1 MPLSRIGVSLFL
13 TIYFVYFATLSL
25 AQNDLTTF
33 VNPFTGTQD
42 MGHTFPGATVPFG
55 MVQLSPDT
63 DTVMFFHNGEYNK
76 DVYRYCAGYQY
87 DDSTIVGF
95 SHTHFNGTG
104 HSDLGDFLII
114 PFTGEPKLNPGTSTE
129 PDNGYRSRYN
139 KTTETASP
147 GYYSVELE
155 DYKVKAEL
163 TATPHVGIHQYTF
176 QPGAR
181 RKILLDLFH
190 GIYNYDG
197 KVIWSSIRLEND
209 TLITGYRQTQGWAR
223 DRKLFFAMSFSEKIM
238 DYRLVN
244 QEPEAYNGFWRKFD
258 KIERF
263 PECSGKKLKAWFQF
277 KPAAKPIHL
286 SPKELRTGVEPPP
299 RIGPPLKVKMAI
311 SAVSIEGAIKNLQ
324 QEAPHWNFKQYKA
337 DAKEKWNNELKK
349 ITIDAPDKV
358 KANFY
363 TAMYH
368 AFMSPVVYEDV
379 DGQYRGLDQRI
390 RQSKGFTKYTIFS
403 LWDTFRALHPLLN
416 ILQPERSSDMIN
428 SMLAHQQQSVHGM
441 LPIWSHYS
449 NENWCMTGYHAASV
463 IADAIVK
470 GIPGIDIDTAVHAMK
485 RTAWY
490 PKYDQNQIY
499 RIRGY
504 VPFDDGPYSVTKTLE
519 YSYDDWAIFQVAQM
533 ANEKNLARALRVRA
547 ENYKNVFDQE
557 SGLMRPKMHDKTWV
571 KKFDPLATHGMGFI
585 EGNAYTYTLF
595 VPHDIMG
602 LAFLMGGDEA
612 LANHLD
618 TLFTMP
624 LPEEKYAHT
633 EDIESIGIIGNY
645 IHGNEPGHHVPYLY
659 NYVGQPWKTER
670 IVRRINEEMYSA
682 TPDGLCGNDDC
693 GQMSAWYIFSA
704 LGFYPVTPG
713 TNQYVLGSPSIKK
726 ATLKLDN
733 GNTLT
738 IQTENQSAKNIYV
751 QSVQFNGKP
760 WRKLYITHE
769 MIMQGGTLTFE
780 MGPEPNKERSLQF
793 SDRPYSMSG
802 VH

>member
-1 MPLSRIGVSLFL
+1 MRKTTILYLLF
-13 TIYFVYFATLSL
+13 IAVANCF
-25 AQNDLTTF
+25 AQNDPTQY

-63 DTVMFFHNGEYNK
+63 DTIMFYQNGEYNK

-87 DDSTIVGF
+87 EDSTIVGF

-104 HSDLGDFLII
+104 HSDLGDFLIM
-114 PFTGEPKLNPGTSTE
+114 PFKGEPKFNPGTSQK
-129 PDNGYRSRYN
+129 PDKGYRSRYR
-139 KTTETASP
+139 KTTEAGTP
-147 GYYSVELE
+147 GYYTVELD

-163 TATPHVGIHQYTF
+163 TATTHVGIHQYTF
-176 QPGAR
+176 EPRAK

-197 KVIWSSIRLEND
+197 KIVWSSIRLEND

-223 DRKLFFAMSFSEKIM
+223 DRKLYFAMSFSEKIM

-244 QEPEAYNGFWRKFD
+244 QETEAYKGFWRKFD
-258 KIERF
+258 KIERL

-277 KPAAKPIHL
+277 KPAIKPIHL
-286 SPKELRTGVEPPP
+286 SPKDLRTGKEPPP
-299 RIGPPLKVKMAI
+299 RIGPPLKVKVAI
-311 SAVSIEGAIKNLQ
+311 SAVSTKGAIKNLQ
-324 QEAPHWNFKQYKA
+324 EEAPHWNFEAYKEEA
-337 DAKEKWNNELKK
+337 REKWNQELKK
-349 ITIDAPDKV
+349 ISITATEKV
-358 KANFY
+358 KSNFY

-390 RQSKGFTKYTIFS
+390 HQSEGFTNYTIFS
-403 LWDTFRALHPLLN
+403 LWDTFRALHPLLT
-416 ILQPERSSDMIN
+416 IMQPQRTSDMVN
-428 SMLAHQQQSVHGM
+428 SMLAHQQQSVHDM

-463 IADAIVK
+463 ISDAIVK
-470 GIPGIDIDTAVHAMK
+470 NIPGIDIDTALHAMK

-490 PKYDQNQIY
+490 PKYNQNQIY

-504 VPFDDGPYSVTKTLE
+504 VPYDDGPYSVTKTLE
-519 YSYDDWAIFQVAQM
+519 YSYDDWAIFQVAQL
-533 ANEKNLARALRVRA
+533 AKQEKLARALRVRA
-547 ENYKNVFDQE
+547 DNYKNMFDQE
-557 SGLMRPKMHDKTWV
+557 TGLMRPKMHDKTWV
-571 KKFDPLATHGMGFI
+571 KDFDPLATHGMGFI
-585 EGNAYTYTLF
+585 EGNAYTYSLF

-602 LAFLMGGDEA
+602 LAFLKGGNEA

-624 LPEEKYAHT
+624 LPEEKYADT
-633 EDIESIGIIGNY
+633 EDITSAGIIGNY
-645 IHGNEPGHHVPYLY
+645 IHGNEPGHHVPYMY
-659 NYVGQPWKTER
+659 NYVGRPWKTEH
-670 IVRRINEEMYSA
+670 IVRRINKEMYRA

-713 TNQYVLGSPSIKK
+713 TNQYVLGSPNIEK
-726 ATLKLDN
+726 AKINLKN
-733 GNTLT
+733 GKTFE
-738 IQTENQSAKNIYV
+738 IEVKNQSPANIYV
-751 QSVQFNGKP
+751 QKVLLNGKEWP
-760 WRKLYITHE
+760 KLFITHQ
-769 MIMQGGTLTFE
+769 MIIEGGKLTFF
-780 MGPEPNKERSLQF
+780 MSDRPNKNRGQQYG
-793 SDRPYSMSG
+793 DRPYSLSAM
-802 VH
+802 H